1 MEEIILR
8 LGALY
13 SASSD
18 DWYSVKEE
26 VIELLGVLLAMQG
39 QKFNDKEIH
48 LMRDGEYIQ
57 AIKAYRDRT
66 YLTLKDAKAAVD
78 KYMEMHQIPKKR

>member
-1 MEEIILR
+1 MEQVILR

-13 SASSD
+13 SASGE
-18 DWYSVKEE
+18 DWYNVKEE
-26 VIELLGVLLAMQG
+26 VIELLGVLIAIQQ
-39 QKFNDKEIH
+39 QKFNDQEIY

-66 YLTLKDAKAAVD
+66 LLTLKDAKAAVD

>member
-1 MEEIILR
+1 M
-8 LGALY
+8 
-13 SASSD
+13 
-18 DWYSVKEE
+18 
-26 VIELLGVLLAMQG
+26 IELLGVLIAIQQ

-48 LMRDGEYIQ
+48 LMRDGEY
-57 AIKAYRDRT
+57 IKAYRDRT